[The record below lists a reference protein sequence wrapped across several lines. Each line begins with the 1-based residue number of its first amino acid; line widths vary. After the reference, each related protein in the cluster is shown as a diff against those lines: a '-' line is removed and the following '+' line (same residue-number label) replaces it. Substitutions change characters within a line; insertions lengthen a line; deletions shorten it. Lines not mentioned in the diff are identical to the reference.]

1 MVTPSKESPTLYV
14 ATNLDIALEA
24 VLNKHETGL
33 HEMEM
38 KKQELQELLQQRRLS
53 PSDEIA
59 TLLK

>member
-1 MVTPSKESPTLYV
+1 
-14 ATNLDIALEA
+14 
-24 VLNKHETGL
+24 
-33 HEMEM
+33 MEM